1 MKLRHRKKEREIS
14 ECTAYNAIYYLLLRC
29 LMLDSGVH
37 NKGTSISVSISFF
50 PLVLIKSNFTECK
63 SSATRICVCV

>member
-1 MKLRHRKKEREIS
+1 MNLRHRKREREIS
-14 ECTAYNAIYYLLLRC
+14 ECTTYNSIYYLFLRC

-37 NKGTSISVSISFF
+37 KEETSISVSISFF